1 VREFRLGSVRG
12 VRGSAQE
19 APLKKTITLDIAG
32 ASYRMQVDADE
43 DHLRRL
49 ADIVNE
55 RVQALGPKAMQ
66 RATPAQ
72 LLVMVALGL
81 ADDWQ
86 TAETR
91 ARSVEDTTRKALA
104 NAIERIDRRLADD
117 MLAPLDA

>member
-1 VREFRLGSVRG
+1 V
-12 VRGSAQE
+12 
-19 APLKKTITLDIAG
+19 KKTITLDIAG

-43 DHLRRL
+43 AHLRRL
-49 ADIVNE
+49 ADIVNQ

-86 TAETR
+86 AAQERVR
-91 ARSVEDTTRKALA
+91 AVEDSTRRALA
-104 NAIERIDRRLADD
+104 NAIERIDRRLLED
-117 MLAPLDA
+117 MLSPLDA

>member
-1 VREFRLGSVRG
+1 V
-12 VRGSAQE
+12 
-19 APLKKTITLDIAG
+19 KKTVTLDIAG

-43 DHLRRL
+43 EHLRRL

-86 TAETR
+86 AAEAR
-91 ARSVEDTTRKALA
+91 ARSLEETTRRALQS
-104 NAIERIDRRLADD
+104 AIARIDRRLSED
-117 MLAPLDA
+117 MIAPLDA

>member
-1 VREFRLGSVRG
+1 M
-12 VRGSAQE
+12 
-19 APLKKTITLDIAG
+19 KKTITLDIAG

-43 DHLRRL
+43 AHLRRL
-49 ADIVNE
+49 ADIVNQ

-86 TAETR
+86 AAESR
-91 ARSVEDTTRKALA
+91 ARNVEDSTRRALA
-104 NAIERIDRRLADD
+104 SAIERIDRRLSED
-117 MLAPLDA
+117 MLSPLDA